1 MTFRNI
7 PIKRKLTA
15 LFLLTSGAVLFLTCA
30 AYFAYEFVTFR
41 QTTRG
46 QLSTLGEIIA
56 ANSTAALAF
65 GNERDAAEILA
76 ALKAERH
83 IVTAGLYDR
92 EGKLFSRYPAGVA
105 AVALP
110 AAPDTDGFRFERSS
124 LVGFLPVA
132 QEHNKRLGTLYLKSD
147 MGAMYERF
155 RLYSGI
161 VAGVVVTSLMVGFV
175 VSTVLQRQISAPI
188 LALAHTAHAIADRR
202 DYSVRA
208 AKGGE

>member
-1 MTFRNI
+1 MTFSDI

-83 IVTAGLYDR
+83 IVTAGLYDQ
-92 EGKLFSRYPAGVA
+92 EGKLFSRYPASLS

-110 AAPDTDGFRFERSS
+110 AAPDRDGYRFEQSY
-124 LVGFLPVA
+124 LVGFQPVA
-132 QEHNKRLGTLYLKSD
+132 QEPNKRLGTLYLKSD
-147 MGAMYERF
+147 MGAMCRSWRWPTRRTPWRTGAIIRF
-155 RLYSGI
+155 EPQKG
-161 VAGVVVTSLMVGFV
+161 ATTNW
-175 VSTVLQRQISAPI
+175 VS
-188 LALAHTAHAIADRR
+188 
-202 DYSVRA
+202 
-208 AKGGE
+208 